1 MKCEQ
6 AQEHVDAYIKQT
18 LPERTQV
25 EFINHVKGCPQCFRE
40 LETYF
45 IVDVAMRY
53 FDDDKEDNY
62 DISNMLQAD
71 LDQRLRKYKYKKRMI
86 RVVISLSILL
96 VISIIWF
103 WLYWFN

>member
-6 AQEHVDAYIKQT
+6 AEEYVDEYIKHT

-25 EFINHVKGCPQCFRE
+25 EFINHVKSCPQCFRE

-45 IVDVAMRY
+45 IVDVAMKY

-62 DISNMLQAD
+62 DISNILQAD
-71 LDQRLRKYKYKKRMI
+71 LDQRLRKYNHKKRMN
-86 RVVISLSILL
+86 RVLISLSILL
-96 VISIIWF
+96 VVLIIWL
-103 WLYWFN
+103 WIYWFN